1 MSSYTGVGFISK
13 WTTKNIFISN
23 VLKAF
28 DNEISLLG
36 FANPIDILNQCFD
49 KYEKEFCFDIKIDE
63 FEFTNIILQIEKGE
77 LTAYYDIID
86 IFKQQALLFDIDIKD
101 IGLDKVDEYNILFG
115 NKKYKKNSW

>member
-1 MSSYTGVGFISK
+1 MFKYYIQEGVKSRLKVQSKTNIFSHTKWGKNKMSSYIGIGFISK

-49 KYEKEFCFDIKIDE
+49 NYEKEFCFDIKIDE
-63 FEFTNIILQIEKGE
+63 YEFTNIILQIEKIE
-77 LTAYYDIID
+77 NDCICL
-86 IFKQQALLFDIDIKD
+86 
-101 IGLDKVDEYNILFG
+101 
-115 NKKYKKNSW
+115 

>member
-49 KYEKEFCFDIKIDE
+49 NYEKEFCFDIKIDE

-77 LTAYYDIID
+77 LTAHYDIID

-101 IGLDKVDEYNILFG
+101 IGLDKVDEYTILFG
-115 NKKYKKNSW
+115 NKKYKKNS